1 MARIAGVNIPENK
14 HVEISLTHIFGI
26 GRKTAQ
32 NICVD
37 LKIDYTRKISDL
49 SEEEIEGIRS
59 AIAAY
64 VVEGDL
70 RRNISTNIKRLQDLA
85 SYRGIRHRRKLPT
98 RGQNTKNNART
109 RKGAKKP
116 MRGEL
121 WQQKVK
127 KIKKLLLTE
136 WLTSTHPLTTLLSQ

>member
-32 NICVD
+32 NICAE
-37 LKIDYTRKISDL
+37 LKINYTRKISDL
-49 SEEEIEGIRS
+49 SEDEVESLRT
-59 AIAAY
+59 AIGKI

-70 RRNISTNIKRLQDLA
+70 RRNISTNIKRLMDLG

-109 RKGAKKP
+109 RKGPKKP
-116 MRGEL
+116 MRG
-121 WQQKVK
+121 
-127 KIKKLLLTE
+127 
-136 WLTSTHPLTTLLSQ
+136 S

>member
-14 HVEISLTHIFGI
+14 HVEISLTRIYGI

-32 NICVD
+32 DICID

-49 SEEEIEGIRS
+49 SEEEIESIRNS
-59 AIAAY
+59 VASY

-70 RRNISTNIKRLQDLA
+70 RRNISTNIKRLMDLA

-109 RKGAKKP
+109 RKGPKKP
-116 MRGEL
+116 MRG
-121 WQQKVK
+121 
-127 KIKKLLLTE
+127 
-136 WLTSTHPLTTLLSQ
+136 

>member
-32 NICVD
+32 DICLS

-49 SEEEIEGIRS
+49 SEEEIENIRN
-59 AIAAY
+59 AVATHT
-64 VVEGDL
+64 VEGDL
-70 RRNISTNIKRLQDLA
+70 RRNISTNIKRLMDLA

-98 RGQNTKNNART
+98 RGQYTKNNART
-109 RKGAKKP
+109 RKGPKKP
-116 MRGEL
+116 MRG
-121 WQQKVK
+121 
-127 KIKKLLLTE
+127 
-136 WLTSTHPLTTLLSQ
+136 

>member
-32 NICVD
+32 DICLS

-49 SEEEIEGIRS
+49 SEEEIESIRN
-59 AIAAY
+59 AVATHT
-64 VVEGDL
+64 VEGDL
-70 RRNISTNIKRLQDLA
+70 RRNISTNINRLMDLA

-109 RKGAKKP
+109 RKGPKKP
-116 MRGEL
+116 MRG
-121 WQQKVK
+121 
-127 KIKKLLLTE
+127 
-136 WLTSTHPLTTLLSQ
+136 

>member
-1 MARIAGVNIPENK
+1 MIIMARIAGVNVPENK
-14 HVEISLTHIFGI
+14 HIEISLTHIFGI

-32 NICVD
+32 NICLD
-37 LKIDYTRKISDL
+37 LKIDYTRKVSDL
-49 SEEEIEGIRS
+49 SEDEIENIRT
-59 AIAAY
+59 AVGKY

-109 RKGAKKP
+109 RKGPKKP
-116 MRGEL
+116 MRG
-121 WQQKVK
+121 
-127 KIKKLLLTE
+127 
-136 WLTSTHPLTTLLSQ
+136 

>member
-32 NICVD
+32 NICEE

-49 SEEEIEGIRS
+49 SEEEIESLRN
-59 AIAAY
+59 AIGKI

-70 RRNISTNIKRLQDLA
+70 RRNISTNIKRTDGL
-85 SYRGIRHRRKLPT
+85 RKLQ
-98 RGQNTKNNART
+98 GN
-109 RKGAKKP
+109 
-116 MRGEL
+116 
-121 WQQKVK
+121 
-127 KIKKLLLTE
+127 
-136 WLTSTHPLTTLLSQ
+136 